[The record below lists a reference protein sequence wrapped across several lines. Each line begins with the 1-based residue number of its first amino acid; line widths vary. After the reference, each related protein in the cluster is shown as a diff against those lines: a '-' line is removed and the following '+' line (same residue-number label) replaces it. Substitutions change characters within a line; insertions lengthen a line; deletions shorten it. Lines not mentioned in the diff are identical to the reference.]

1 MLIVSNVINRL
12 YPKLPLPFIQIVL
25 GILVGVLAKE
35 TTLTLDSE
43 LFLALVIAPLNF
55 REGQESDV
63 TTFVKYKSI
72 VAYLILPTVLIT
84 MLTVGYVTGKLLP
97 VDVPLAA
104 SFALGAALAP
114 TDAVA
119 FLSIAK
125 RFKFPKRVESILTIE
140 GLLNDASG
148 LISFQFAVTA
158 LTTGAFSLLTASFSL
173 FWAIIGGM

>member
-63 TTFVKYKSI
+63 TTF
-72 VAYLILPTVLIT
+72 
-84 MLTVGYVTGKLLP
+84 
-97 VDVPLAA
+97 PL
-104 SFALGAALAP
+104 F
-114 TDAVA
+114 
-119 FLSIAK
+119 
-125 RFKFPKRVESILTIE
+125 
-140 GLLNDASG
+140 
-148 LISFQFAVTA
+148 
-158 LTTGAFSLLTASFSL
+158 
-173 FWAIIGGM
+173 

>member
-1 MLIVSNVINRL
+1 M
-12 YPKLPLPFIQIVL
+12 
-25 GILVGVLAKE
+25 GVLAKE
-35 TTLTLDSE
+35 TTLTLNSE
-43 LFLALVIAPLNF
+43 LFLAVVIALLNF

-119 FLSIAK
+119 FYQLQN
-125 RFKFPKRVESILTIE
+125 
-140 GLLNDASG
+140 GLNFQSASNP
-148 LISFQFAVTA
+148 F
-158 LTTGAFSLLTASFSL
+158 
-173 FWAIIGGM
+173 

>member
-63 TTFVKYKSI
+63 TT
-72 VAYLILPTVLIT
+72 LQ
-84 MLTVGYVTGKLLP
+84 
-97 VDVPLAA
+97 VDCGL
-104 SFALGAALAP
+104 SDFANCFDNNADSWLC
-114 TDAVA
+114 D
-119 FLSIAK
+119 
-125 RFKFPKRVESILTIE
+125 
-140 GLLNDASG
+140 
-148 LISFQFAVTA
+148 
-158 LTTGAFSLLTASFSL
+158 
-173 FWAIIGGM
+173 W